1 MAERPGPLVLIGPPG
16 AGKSSVA
23 DEMAK
28 RTGGARLQID
38 AGWVAQL
45 RRQPA
50 IAAVEPA
57 MLVGPDGDVLP
68 SRRRAYLME
77 VRERLT
83 AAHGEAAAA
92 RALEQAKARAVLD
105 MVEGAG
111 DDAIVDFGAGH
122 SIYEHLDLRATV
134 AAALSGG
141 FVVLL
146 LPCAEPAAAVA
157 ILAARLA
164 AQGRP
169 VSAARLA
176 EYVEHPSNRALADAT
191 LHTGTGT
198 IAEVAAQLVA
208 LAAEFRA
215 SGRTGPCGRS
225 G

>member
-16 AGKSSVA
+16 AGKTSVA
-23 DEMAK
+23 DEMSK
-28 RTGGARLQID
+28 RTCGARIEID

-50 IAAVEPA
+50 IAAVEPVA
-57 MLVGPDGDVLP
+57 LVGPDGDVLP
-68 SRRRAYLME
+68 SLRRAYLMA

-83 AAHGEAAAA
+83 SAHGEATAA
-92 RALEQAKARAVLD
+92 RALEQAKARAAID
-105 MVEGAG
+105 MVERAG

-122 SIYEHLDLRATV
+122 SIYEHLDLRAAV
-134 AAALSGG
+134 RAALSRAL
-141 FVVLL
+141 VVLL

-157 ILAARLA
+157 ILAGRLA

-191 LHTGTGT
+191 LHTGTCT

-208 LAAEFRA
+208 LAAELRA